1 MDQNRMCELQKRMF
15 QLLFFPRIECG
26 RISHTKERALSYAI
40 GQLRVNSLTPSMS
53 VPRQASKEGSGG
65 ERKASSQKQEA

>member
-1 MDQNRMCELQKRMF
+1 MSYRRGCFN
-15 QLLFFPRIECG
+15 LFSFREG

>member
-1 MDQNRMCELQKRMF
+1 MCELQKRMF
-15 QLLFFPRIECG
+15 QLIFFPRREA
-26 RISHTKERALSYAI
+26 KERALSYAI